1 MVDLLELGRKGK
13 RSLDGNISYR
23 KAGLL
28 VFIILGRF
36 TNHKQ
41 EIFRGVYSLE
51 KSIQGQNKIQHIEEN
66 NEDEDEE
73 IFDKDPN
80 ARLVF
85 YLVQCDEPM

>member
-1 MVDLLELGRKGK
+1 MEINEIYTYCEQDLFILYNFSINGLKMVDLLELGRKGK

-41 EIFRGVYSLE
+41 EIFRGVYSLD
-51 KSIQGQNKIQHIEEN
+51 KSPPSP
-66 NEDEDEE
+66 
-73 IFDKDPN
+73 F
-80 ARLVF
+80 
-85 YLVQCDEPM
+85 

>member
-41 EIFRGVYSLE
+41 EIFRGVYSLD
-51 KSIQGQNKIQHIEEN
+51 KSPPSP
-66 NEDEDEE
+66 
-73 IFDKDPN
+73 F
-80 ARLVF
+80 
-85 YLVQCDEPM
+85 